1 MVDVE
6 QMIKE
11 AIILAGG
18 LGTRLQPVLGNTP
31 KPMALINGNPFLH
44 YVFHYLRFYK
54 VPRVILSVSPMT
66 RSIEEY
72 FGNKYHGIELIYS
85 YETEPLGT
93 GGGVKL
99 ALQKCSSDTVLVLNG
114 DTLFS
119 VDLNQL
125 STFHIKNNAQIT
137 LALKYYDEIGRFGK
151 VNIDH
156 RFRITGFEEKK
167 GDISKSGYINGG
179 VYLINLPLFS
189 SINFPNTFSIEK
201 DFFEKYLEHIN
212 FLGFVSN
219 KYFIDIGIPEDYL
232 RAQNE
237 FKTYQF

>member
-1 MVDVE
+1 
-6 QMIKE
+6 MIKE

-31 KPMALINGNPFLH
+31 KPMALINGKPFLH
-44 YVFHYLRFYK
+44 YIFQYLRFYQI
-54 VPRVILSVSPMT
+54 PRVILSVSPLS
-66 RSIEEY
+66 RSIEEH
-72 FGNKYHGIELIYS
+72 FGKNYLGIELLYS
-85 YETEPLGT
+85 YENEPLGT

-99 ALQKCSSDTVLVLNG
+99 ALQKCNADTVLVLNG

-119 VDLNQL
+119 VDLFQL
-125 STFHIKNNAQIT
+125 SAFHVKNNAQIT
-137 LALKYYDEIGRFGK
+137 LALKYCDEIGRFGK

-167 GDISKSGYINGG
+167 TGVSKNGYINGG
-179 VYLINLPLFS
+179 VYLINIPLFT
-189 SINFPNTFSIEK
+189 SINFPSTFSIEK

>member
-1 MVDVE
+1 
-6 QMIKE
+6 MIKE

-31 KPMALINGNPFLH
+31 KPMALINGKPFLH
-44 YVFHYLRFYK
+44 YIFQYLRFYQI
-54 VPRVILSVSPMT
+54 PRVILSVSPLT
-66 RSIEEY
+66 RSIEEH
-72 FGNKYHGIELIYS
+72 FGKNYLGIELLYS
-85 YETEPLGT
+85 YENEPLGT

-99 ALQKCSSDTVLVLNG
+99 ALQKCNADTVLVLNG

-119 VDLNQL
+119 VDLFQL
-125 STFHIKNNAQIT
+125 SAFHVKNNAQIT
-137 LALKYYDEIGRFGK
+137 LALKYCDEIGRFGK

-167 GDISKSGYINGG
+167 TGVSKNGYINGG
-179 VYLINLPLFS
+179 VYLINIPLFT
-189 SINFPNTFSIEK
+189 SINFPSTFSIEK